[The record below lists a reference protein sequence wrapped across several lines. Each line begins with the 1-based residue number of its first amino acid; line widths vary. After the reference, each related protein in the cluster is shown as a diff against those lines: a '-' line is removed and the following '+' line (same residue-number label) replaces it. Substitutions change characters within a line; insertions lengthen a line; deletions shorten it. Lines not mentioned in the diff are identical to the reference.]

1 MTEPT
6 LQDLRGKLDEL
17 LVAAVLPSF
26 RSRALGDAVM
36 IAARCDLFGQEYD
49 LRRYSYV
56 LSLAM
61 EDAERNGIVQ
71 KRDGYAALLVATT
84 SDVADTGDEEAAT
97 GLNTAIERMPVEL
110 VRAGLAAYALRR
122 KARDGE

>member
-1 MTEPT
+1 M
-6 LQDLRGKLDEL
+6 
-17 LVAAVLPSF
+17 
-26 RSRALGDAVM
+26 M
-36 IAARCDLFGQEYD
+36 AARCDLFGEEYD

-61 EDAERNGIVQ
+61 EDAERSGIVQ
-71 KRDGYAALLVATT
+71 KRDGYAALLIATT
-84 SDVADTGDEEAAT
+84 SDVADTGDEEAAV
-97 GLNTAIERMPVEL
+97 GLNTAIEKMPVEL